1 MPKALNVAPESRQA
15 EQPAEGSKN
24 IREIR
29 PLINALAPSESSL
42 IQDAG
47 DAASAPAA
55 IVMSSPPPNGREPE
69 TAMSAEPTKRV
80 GAGAA
85 ISKSGAAAAANI
97 GNSEKL
103 AIKKTRNQ
111 GRVFTIPGQVVSL
124 LVLIMPLVVALYMSF
139 TNWSPTRS
147 GLSDASF
154 VGLDNF
160 KELLVYDN
168 RFLQAVGRTALLAV
182 ICLSLEFMLGLA
194 LATLFLRTFR
204 GQKILFSA
212 FLTPMMVLPVVV
224 GYTFWMLFQSNGPV
238 NQVLALVGVSGVE
251 WFRGTKLAFL
261 AVVLT
266 EVWHWTPLFFLIL
279 LSGLNAVPE
288 NPVRAA
294 VILGASPRQVFWRI
308 VLPALRPVI
317 VVAFVIR
324 AMEIIKIFDEVFLL
338 TRGGPGSST
347 ETISL
352 YIYKLAFN
360 DFQLAYGAA
369 AAFLVLAG
377 SLLMVHLLMIPVRD
391 QLLARKA

>member
-1 MPKALNVAPESRQA
+1 MPAPPSAARA
-15 EQPAEGSKN
+15 
-24 IREIR
+24 
-29 PLINALAPSESSL
+29 APP
-42 IQDAG
+42 QDHFA
-47 DAASAPAA
+47 
-55 IVMSSPPPNGREPE
+55 
-69 TAMSAEPTKRV
+69 K
-80 GAGAA
+80 
-85 ISKSGAAAAANI
+85 
-97 GNSEKL
+97 
-103 AIKKTRNQ
+103 NQ
-111 GRVFTIPGQVVSL
+111 GAVLTVPGQVVSL
-124 LVLIMPLVVALYMSF
+124 IVLVLPLLVALYMSF
-139 TNWSPTRS
+139 PDWSPTRS
-147 GLSDASF
+147 SLRAASL
-154 VGLDNF
+154 VGLENF

-182 ICLSLEFMLGLA
+182 ICLSLEFSIGLF
-194 LATLFLRTFR
+194 LATLFMRTFR

-238 NQVLALVGVSGVE
+238 NQILALLGVHGVE
-251 WFRGTKLAFL
+251 WFRSAKLAFA

-288 NPVRAA
+288 NPIRAA
-294 VILGASPRQVFWRI
+294 VILGASPRQVFWRVI
-308 VLPALRPVI
+308 LPMLRPVI

-324 AMEIIKIFDEVFLL
+324 AMEMIKIFDEVFLL
-338 TRGGPGSST
+338 TRGGPGSAT

-391 QLLARKA
+391 QLLARRS